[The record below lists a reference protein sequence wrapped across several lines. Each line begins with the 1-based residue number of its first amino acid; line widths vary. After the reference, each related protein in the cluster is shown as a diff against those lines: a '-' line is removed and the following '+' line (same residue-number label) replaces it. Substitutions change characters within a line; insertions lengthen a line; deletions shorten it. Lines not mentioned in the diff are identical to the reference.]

1 MEPII
6 SVVYHRRALQF
17 EQSAYN
23 AFQAYEQRL
32 KNHFEKIES
41 GLEAFDDLQY
51 RMAEIL
57 ESFNKEKPITAEDV
71 HQLIRQIGEPADLVD
86 DDTPVQPEQ
95 ESIKGDE
102 ATPSEA
108 GTEKKWSFFKSKNE
122 KVLGGVCAGLAQTFA
137 IDPIAVRLMFVL
149 VTLLQVATLFTVNM
163 GVLAYIL
170 LWIFLPSK
178 LTRSPIGRKFFR
190 DPQFR
195 ILGGVCAGLAKLFSV
210 EKWMIRILF
219 LAPFLLE
226 AFDIFKVE
234 DIMDGIWS
242 TSVSFNGISF
252 IVYLVLWIITPL
264 AKSGTDFMLLNGDP
278 VNLSTIQQVGKIEQA
293 NVQQAGIG
301 TKLFR
306 FLAYVVMA
314 FLILMLVP
322 FVFSMG
328 LGTFLAYRA
337 SDFILFSTLHKS
349 LAFLVIV
356 LVFIL
361 PFLVLLFGLIR
372 RLAGYAKPNPMF
384 RKTLLGLHVLGWVAA
399 IILVYSM
406 LQQHHAISSKKQDY
420 TFTPIQDTLRVYP
433 MEQDTMQ
440 TLDLFSVSAPNSL
453 IQASGNQYVC
463 RTVWVNF
470 HRSADSLIRVRVIR
484 RATGSSEA
492 DAGKEIERFNIIP
505 TYQNGALYLPRRFTL
520 TNQSAYHFQHAQLD
534 VYVPEHIVVRAD
546 KGFKNRVKSLNIG
559 FSTSGNGILVEE
571 MDLDSVFRMQDVF
584 DEAVEDELDGTTR
597 KQLDSLRLIRKRL
610 KQEKGK
616 MLDSLDRAIDA
627 LQERF

>member
-32 KNHFEKIES
+32 KSHFEKIDS

-86 DDTPVQPEQ
+86 DDSNVQSEQ
-95 ESIKGDE
+95 EPPVGTE
-102 ATPSEA
+102 PSNSEE

-122 KVLGGVCAGLAQTFA
+122 KMLGGVCTGLAQTFA
-137 IDPIAVRLMFVL
+137 IDPIAVRLIFVM

-163 GVLAYIL
+163 GILAYIL

-178 LTRSPIGRKFFR
+178 ETKSPIGRKFFR

-226 AFDIFKVE
+226 AFDIFRFE
-234 DIMDGIWS
+234 HITDGIWS
-242 TSVSFNGISF
+242 TGISFNGISF
-252 IVYLVLWIITPL
+252 IVYIVLWIITPL

-278 VNLSTIQQVGKIEQA
+278 VNLSTIQQVNKIEQA
-293 NVQQAGIG
+293 NNQQVGAG
-301 TKLFR
+301 TKLLR
-306 FLAYVVMA
+306 ALAYGVMA
-314 FLILMLVP
+314 ILVLMLVP

-361 PFLVLLFGLIR
+361 PLLVLLFGLIR
-372 RLAGYAKPNPMF
+372 RLAGYAKPHPMF
-384 RKTLLGLHVLGWVAA
+384 RKTVLGLHILGWVAA

-406 LQQHHAISSKKQDY
+406 LQQHHAISSKKQVY
-420 TFTPIQDTLRVYP
+420 VFTPIQDTLRVYP

-440 TLDLFSVSAPNSL
+440 TLDLFSVSGPNSL

-470 HRSADSLIRVRVIR
+470 HRSVDSLIRVRVTR

-492 DAGKEIERFNIIP
+492 DAGKEIERFDMVP
-505 TYQNGALYLPRRFTL
+505 TYQNGALYIPRRFTL
-520 TNQSAYHFQHAQLD
+520 NNHSAYHFQHAQLD

-546 KGFKNRVKSLNIG
+546 KGFKNRVKSINIG
-559 FSTSGNGILVEE
+559 FSSSGNGIVVDDV
-571 MDLDSVFRMQDVF
+571 DLDSVFRMQDIF
-584 DEAVEDELDGTTR
+584 DDGLEDKMDGTTR
-597 KQLDSLRLIRKRL
+597 RRLDSLRLLRKRL
-610 KQEKGK
+610 KQEKSN
-616 MLDSLDRAIDA
+616 MIDSLDRAIDA

>member
-6 SVVYHRRALQF
+6 SVVYRQRALQF
-17 EQSAYN
+17 EQTAYE

-32 KNHFEKIES
+32 KTHFEKIDS

-57 ESFNKEKPITAEDV
+57 ESFGKEKPITAEDIN
-71 HQLIRQIGEPADLVD
+71 QLIRQIGEPTDLVD
-86 DDTPVQPEQ
+86 VDTSTQSEQ
-95 ESIKGDE
+95 E
-102 ATPSEA
+102 PSLKQEPTTHET
-108 GTEKKWSFFKSKNE
+108 GTERKWSFFKSKNE

-137 IDPIAVRLMFVL
+137 VDPIAVRLIFVL
-149 VTLLQVATLFTVNM
+149 ITLLQVATLFTVNM

-178 LTRSPIGRKFFR
+178 ETKSPIGRKFFR

-219 LAPFLLE
+219 LAPFL
-226 AFDIFKVE
+226 FDLFQIE
-234 DIMDGIWS
+234 HLTDGIWS
-242 TSVSFNGISF
+242 SSVSFNGISF

-306 FLAYVVMA
+306 GLAYVVMA
-314 FLILMLVP
+314 ILVLMLVP

-349 LAFLVIV
+349 LAFLVIL

-361 PFLVLLFGLIR
+361 PLLALLFGLVR
-372 RLAGYAKPNPMF
+372 RLAGYAKPHPMF
-384 RKTLLGLHVLGWVAA
+384 RKTLLGLHVLGWVSAV
-399 IILVYSM
+399 ILVYSM
-406 LQQHHAISSKKQDY
+406 LQQHHTISSKKQDY
-420 TFTPIQDTLRVYP
+420 VFTPSQDTLRVYP

-440 TLDLFSVSAPNSL
+440 TLDLFSVRASNSL
-453 IQASGNQYVC
+453 IQASGNQYDC

-470 HRSADSLIRVRVIR
+470 HRSVDSMIRVRVTR

-492 DAGKEIERFNIIP
+492 NAGNEIERFNIVP
-505 TYQNGALYLPRRFTL
+505 TYQNGALYIPRRFML
-520 TNQSAYHFQHAQLD
+520 NNQSAYHFQHAQLD
-534 VYVPEHIVVRAD
+534 VYVPDYITVRAD
-546 KGFKNRVKSLNIG
+546 KVFKNTQNRTLNIG
-559 FSTSGNGILVEE
+559 FTSSAFDDDFMDSTLN
-571 MDLDSVFRMQDVF
+571 DSVFRMADVL
-584 DEAVEDELDGTTR
+584 DETLTDETSMATR
-597 KQLDSLRLIRKRL
+597 RQLDSLRLLRKRL
-610 KQEKGK
+610 KQEKGM
-616 MLDSLDRAIDA
+616 MLDSIDRAIDA
-627 LQERF
+627 LQGR